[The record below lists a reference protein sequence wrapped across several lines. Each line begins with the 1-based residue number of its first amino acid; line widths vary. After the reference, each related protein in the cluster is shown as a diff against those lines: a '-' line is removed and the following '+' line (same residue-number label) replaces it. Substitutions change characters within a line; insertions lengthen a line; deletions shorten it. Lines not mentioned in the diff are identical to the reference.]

1 MQPVS
6 GLQAERLTS
15 NDLSQAHMD
24 AADIL
29 AELYA
34 NLKEDSILM
43 RQMSTAIWRKV
54 RVLWCIVCIC
64 TSLLS
69 ETGLVATIRPSI
81 TVKPVVVM
89 STMDGN
95 YSYTIPMQGTFCKC

>member
-1 MQPVS
+1 MFFHLIS
-6 GLQAERLTS
+6 GLQAESLTS

-43 RQMSTAIWRKV
+43 RQMSLAFWRKV
-54 RVLWCIVCIC
+54 RVL
-64 TSLLS
+64 
-69 ETGLVATIRPSI
+69 
-81 TVKPVVVM
+81 
-89 STMDGN
+89 
-95 YSYTIPMQGTFCKC
+95 